1 METDNTAKGDNTNGC
16 VVTDDGN
23 CEGNM
28 LDGRS
33 RCHLLKRSES
43 LRTRRLGRIA
53 VPTITVQGADDS
65 NVEPKCVSK
74 FTKSHSLD
82 EGMEE
87 SFKPG
92 LEFNIVVSPKKLVSL
107 SKTTFGKN
115 LKKAEML
122 TSVKINGVGISHL
135 DEVDGTKNQMMKD
148 VDSDQENVPN
158 GRKVMLDLADK
169 LPERRTSVPRARKTS
184 AQSIAPVRRLSPVPK
199 RVPDAAERKQSLT
212 NLMDSGK
219 KRRDSVAALPSAKSF
234 IPPST
239 KHRRLSLAPTP
250 SIPRRRSSVKDTLS
264 SYVGPSGK
272 DGHTKRVR
280 ELLTNNGLPFGLDQ
294 EELKNIQIVKD
305 QIDVS
310 IPIFNVTETKICFTD
325 IKTIE
330 DAIRHLRPDVTV
342 LKSPPTND
350 DGKGKNDHH
359 GALPMQDKPDKMH
372 EKMPGMGLAAI
383 TEAEPST
390 TRDEATHSNSPD
402 NMLDKIPGQGLTV
415 ITEDQPKRSR
425 KDSTNDE
432 LNTNERKFS
441 IRTCVKRMREDTE
454 DYERQ
459 LLGCKSVG
467 TYASMETL
475 HVLLSKQD
483 AIRCVLEA
491 MNTFPDKAEL
501 QFSACASLLQMA
513 SASEAN
519 CYIIQQNQGIP
530 VLLTVMKSYSENVRL
545 IRILL
550 NIIGYISSSDEL
562 SVQLLQYGCH
572 SQVLGAMSQ
581 HADDNSIIKQCL
593 FILGNL
599 VTTVE
604 TAKQIML
611 VGGVHTVIDMME
623 TFPDDVDILE
633 NGCRALG
640 SFAAYDDTCLDVGQ
654 AGGTRSVLDAMT
666 SSPDNV
672 CVLECGCWAL
682 ACLSTMADSCEEMH
696 QLDGVY
702 ALLATLEEH
711 PEEESLQEYGVRTIC
726 NLAALETTIQSV
738 STERVLSILQRL
750 MSQFSDNVELQG
762 QVMFALSQIAMCGDE
777 MQHCILRKGGVR
789 SVVTIM
795 DVHPEDI
802 AIQEH
807 GCRILGNLAV
817 NETIRRQTEEE
828 GASRVVIAAMLAL
841 DTCEDIQEY
850 GCMALMNLTA
860 DIKVNKIRV
869 KNNGGVL
876 ALLSSLKNFDSR
888 PNIILSSLKTLGNIV
903 ELDEVCRLVMDER
916 GLRTVVDIARGHS
929 VDHDIQVFAA
939 MVLCGLS
946 RLKNLSTEEVEM
958 IDRTMTR
965 MLSLPSLDAD
975 ITLFVCQT
983 FENLLNT
990 ERGMHV
996 FMSGKRLDV
1005 ILTTMQKFSAHPE
1018 ILQCGCKII
1027 AVVALD
1033 VRHEMTTDAVR
1044 SVLHAMKTYS
1054 DSKDLQ
1060 IVGCG
1065 ALSCISENNGSLAAF
1080 VLENDGVLRIS
1091 DALDLHPGEDRL
1103 HAVALMALANL
1114 SPVESSRNPALFHTI
1129 QDLVYGAMARFPENL
1144 EIQICACSAIA
1155 QCNPTAGNKSSEF
1168 LEALKYTMRRHGG
1181 KEEIHIPLAKALK
1194 CFWRGGQKG
1203 VITKILDTNPVF
1215 QNVFTA
1221 ELQEAEV
1228 VCVR

>member
-1 METDNTAKGDNTNGC
+1 METADTSKGDNLNVC
-16 VVTDDGN
+16 IATDDGN
-23 CEGNM
+23 YEGSVQ
-28 LDGRS
+28 DGRS
-33 RCHLLKRSES
+33 QSRHLLKRSES

-53 VPTITVQGADDS
+53 VPVITVQGADDIGA
-65 NVEPKCVSK
+65 VPKCVSK
-74 FTKSHSLD
+74 FTKTHSLD

-87 SFKPG
+87 SFKTG
-92 LEFNIVVSPKKLVSL
+92 LEFNIVVSPQKLVSL
-107 SKTTFGKN
+107 SKTTFGN
-115 LKKAEML
+115 KKTDML
-122 TSVKINGVGISHL
+122 TNVEINGVGISHR
-135 DEVDGTKNQMMKD
+135 DRVDGTEGQTNNE
-148 VDSDQENVPN
+148 SSAESVPN
-158 GRKVMLDLADK
+158 GRNVKIDPADK
-169 LPERRTSVPRARKTS
+169 TRERKTSVQRARKTS
-184 AQSIAPVRRLSPVPK
+184 ANAIPGRRLSPVPK
-199 RVPDAAERKQSLT
+199 HLPDAAERKQSLT

-219 KRRDSVAALPSAKSF
+219 KRRDSVAALPSAKSV
-234 IPPST
+234 IPSST

-264 SYVGPSGK
+264 SYVGPSGP
-272 DGHTKRVR
+272 DGHKKRVR
-280 ELLTNNGLPFGLDQ
+280 ELLTNNGLPFGLDRD
-294 EELKNIQIVKD
+294 ELENIQIVKD
-305 QIDVS
+305 KIDVP
-310 IPIFNVTETKICFTD
+310 IPIFSVTKDDTKICITD
-325 IKTIE
+325 LKTIE
-330 DAIRHLRPDVTV
+330 DAIRRLRPDVTV
-342 LKSPPTND
+342 VKPPANE
-350 DGKGKNDHH
+350 DGKGKNGHH
-359 GALPMQDKPDKMH
+359 TVPPMQDKQEKMH
-372 EKMPGMGLAAI
+372 EKLPGKGLAAI
-383 TEAEPST
+383 SEGEPST
-390 TRDEATHSNSPD
+390 TRDETTNSNSPD
-402 NMLDKIPGQGLTV
+402 SMLDKIPGGLTV

-425 KDSTNDE
+425 EHSTNDE
-432 LNTNERKFS
+432 ITGNERKFS

-467 TYASMETL
+467 TYASMETV

-519 CYIIQQNQGIP
+519 CFIIQQNQGIP
-530 VLLTVMKSYSENVRL
+530 ALLTVMKSYSENVRL

-550 NIIGYISSSDEL
+550 SIVGFLSSSDEL

-581 HADDNSIIKQCL
+581 HADDNAIIKQCL

-611 VGGVHTVIDMME
+611 VGGLHTVIDMME
-623 TFPDDVDILE
+623 TFPEDVDILE

-682 ACLSTMADSCEEMH
+682 ACLSTMGDSCEEMH

-702 ALLATLEEH
+702 TLLATLEEH

-726 NLAALETTIQSV
+726 NLAALETTMQSV

-762 QVMFALSQIAMCGDE
+762 QVMFALSQLAMCGDE
-777 MQHCILRKGGVR
+777 MQHCILKKGCVR

-795 DVHPEDI
+795 DLHPEDI

-850 GCMALMNLTA
+850 GCMALMNITA

-916 GLRTVVDIARGHS
+916 GLRTVVDIARDHGAN
-929 VDHDIQVFAA
+929 HDIQVFAA

-965 MLSLPSLDAD
+965 LLSLPSLDAD

-983 FENLLNT
+983 FENLLST
-990 ERGMHV
+990 ERGMRV
-996 FMSGKRLDV
+996 FMTGKRLDM

-1027 AVVALD
+1027 AIVALD

-1044 SVLHAMKTYS
+1044 SVLNAMKTYS

-1080 VLENDGVLRIS
+1080 VLEQEGVMRIS
-1091 DALDLHPGEDRL
+1091 DALAQHPGEDRL

-1114 SPVESSRNPALFHTI
+1114 SPVDPSRNPALFHTTH
-1129 QDLVYGAMARFPENL
+1129 DLVYGAMARFPENL

-1155 QCNPTAGNKSSEF
+1155 QCDPTAGNKSSNF

-1215 QNVFTA
+1215 QNVFIA
-1221 ELQEAEV
+1221 ELQDTEV
-1228 VCVR
+1228 LCIR

>member
-1 METDNTAKGDNTNGC
+1 METADTGKGNNPNVCIATEDENYEAS
-16 VVTDDGN
+16 V
-23 CEGNM
+23 

-33 RCHLLKRSES
+33 LKRHLLKRSES
-43 LRTRRLGRIA
+43 LRTRRHGRIA
-53 VPTITVQGADDS
+53 VPVITVQGADDTGAA
-65 NVEPKCVSK
+65 PRCVSK
-74 FTKSHSLD
+74 FSKTHSLD

-87 SFKPG
+87 SSNAG
-92 LEFNIVVSPKKLVSL
+92 LEFNIVVSPTKLVSL
-107 SKTTFGKN
+107 SKTTFGN
-115 LKKAEML
+115 LKKTDML
-122 TSVKINGVGISHL
+122 TNVEINGVGISHR
-135 DEVDGTKNQMMKD
+135 DRVEGTEGQTNSD
-148 VDSDQENVPN
+148 VESSTESIPN
-158 GRKVMLDLADK
+158 GRNAKSDSADK
-169 LPERRTSVPRARKTS
+169 TKERKTS
-184 AQSIAPVRRLSPVPK
+184 LQRERKTSGKAIPVRRLSPVPK
-199 RVPDAAERKQSLT
+199 HLPDSAERKQSLT

-219 KRRDSVAALPSAKSF
+219 KRRDSVAALPSAKS
-234 IPPST
+234 PKST

-264 SYVGPSGK
+264 SYVGPSRT
-272 DGHTKRVR
+272 DGHKKRVR
-280 ELLTNNGLPFGLDQ
+280 ELLTNNGLPFGLDRD
-294 EELKNIQIVKD
+294 ELENCQIVKD
-305 QIDVS
+305 KIDVP
-310 IPIFNVTETKICFTD
+310 IPIFNVTKDDTKICITD
-325 IKTIE
+325 LKTIE
-330 DAIRHLRPDVTV
+330 DAIRKLRPDVTV
-342 LKSPPTND
+342 VKPSNE
-350 DGKGKNDHH
+350 DGKGSNGHH
-359 GALPMQDKPDKMH
+359 TVPPMQDKQDKMH
-372 EKMPGMGLAAI
+372 EKLLGVGLAAI
-383 TEAEPST
+383 TEGEPST
-390 TRDEATHSNSPD
+390 NRDDATSSNSSD
-402 NMLDKIPGQGLTV
+402 NMLDKIPGGLTV

-425 KDSTNDE
+425 EHSTNDE
-432 LNTNERKFS
+432 ITGNERKYS

-467 TYASMETL
+467 TYASMETV

-519 CYIIQQNQGIP
+519 CFIIQQNQGIP
-530 VLLTVMKSYSENVRL
+530 ALLTVMKSYSENVRL

-550 NIIGYISSSDEL
+550 SIIGFLSSNDEL
-562 SVQLLQYGCH
+562 SIQLLQYGCH

-581 HADDNSIIKQCL
+581 HADDNAIIKQCL

-640 SFAAYDDTCLDVGQ
+640 SFAAYDDTCLDVSQ

-702 ALLATLEEH
+702 TLLTTLEEH
-711 PEEESLQEYGVRTIC
+711 PEEESLQEYGVRTLC
-726 NLAALETTIQSV
+726 NLAALETTMQSV

-762 QVMFALSQIAMCGDE
+762 QVMFALSQIAMYGDD
-777 MQHCILRKGGVR
+777 MQHCILKKGGVR
-789 SVVTIM
+789 SVVAIM
-795 DVHPEDI
+795 DLHPEDI

-850 GCMALMNLTA
+850 GCMALMNITA

-876 ALLSSLKNFDSR
+876 ALLSCLKNFESR

-903 ELDEVCRLVMDER
+903 ELDEVCRLVMDEH
-916 GLRTVVDIARGHS
+916 GLRTVVDIARDHS
-929 VDHDIQVFAA
+929 ANHDIQVFAA

-946 RLKNLSTEEVEM
+946 RLKHLNTEEVEM
-958 IDRTMTR
+958 IDRAMTR
-965 MLSLPSLDAD
+965 LLSLTSLDAD

-983 FENLLNT
+983 FENLLST
-990 ERGMHV
+990 ERGMRV
-996 FMSGKRLDV
+996 FMAGKRLDM

-1027 AVVALD
+1027 AIVALD
-1033 VRHEMTTDAVR
+1033 TRHEMTTDAVR
-1044 SVLHAMKTYS
+1044 SVLNAMRTYS

-1080 VLENDGVLRIS
+1080 VLENDGVMLIS
-1091 DALDLHPGEDRL
+1091 DALAQHPGEHRL

-1114 SPVESSRNPALFHTI
+1114 SPVDLSQNPALFHTVH
-1129 QDLVYGAMARFPENL
+1129 DLVYGAMTRFPENL

-1155 QCNPTAGNKSSEF
+1155 QCDPIAGNKSFKF

-1194 CFWRGGQKG
+1194 CFWRGEQKG

-1221 ELQEAEV
+1221 ELQDTEALSI
-1228 VCVR
+1228 R